1 MEKYF
6 ALDGAVVKS
15 MDEINSYDKL
25 KEVVEDMTAKKK
37 DLGIDGVFASTSLK
51 PGEDWRWQD
60 NILQTFRFTMNTK
73 ITKYPI
79 WIRSSSNMQR
89 TTRTF

>member
-25 KEVVEDMTAKKK
+25 KEVVEDMTA
-37 DLGIDGVFASTSLK
+37 
-51 PGEDWRWQD
+51 
-60 NILQTFRFTMNTK
+60 TK